1 MPLFGYHV
9 GKIVNYATLNYE
21 IYAMMVMVII
31 RLYKHGFLLN
41 EPMTDDLYL
50 FLTGIIILRRQWDE
64 KNKQNLY
71 SLH

>member
-1 MPLFGYHV
+1 MLLFGYHV
-9 GKIVNYATLNYE
+9 GKSVNYATLDYE
-21 IYAMMVMVII
+21 IYDMMVMVNI